1 MSTLRLGLIGD
12 NIARSKSPR
21 LHKLAGQM
29 CGIEVNYDALIPG
42 DLNLDFDA
50 VFERCRRN
58 GYRGIN
64 ITYPYKE
71 KVVSKL
77 AVADQTVRSIGACN
91 TVVFDEVPPQGTN
104 TDFTGFIDAFRSIF
118 GATLPGVVAL
128 IGTGGAGRAVAF
140 ALAHLGATDLRL
152 FDLNRPSAER
162 LARAIFSACN
172 EMQVTVATSIGDA
185 VSGADGLVNCTP
197 LGMIGHDGTAIPA
210 ALIRGQ
216 SWAFDAV
223 YTPVETEF
231 LASSRNAGLSIM
243 SGYELFLHQGINA
256 FRIFT
261 GCNVDPMVLRA
272 AMLEAATEKRML
284 A

>member
-12 NIARSKSPR
+12 NIARSKSPL

-29 CGIEVNYDALIPG
+29 CGIEVSYEALIPA

-50 VFERCRRN
+50 VFELCHRN

-64 ITYPYKE
+64 ITYPYQD

-77 AVADQTVRSIGACN
+77 AVDDQTVRSIGACN
-91 TVVFDEVPPQGTN
+91 TVVFDGMPPLGLN
-104 TDFTGFIDAFRSIF
+104 TDYTGFIDAYRGIF
-118 GATLPGVVAL
+118 GAAFPGVVAL

-140 ALAHLGATDLRL
+140 ALAQLGATDLRL
-152 FDLNRPSAER
+152 FDLNKASAEK
-162 LARAIFSACN
+162 LARTISSAGN
-172 EMQVTVATSIGDA
+172 EIEVDVAASIGDA
-185 VSGADGLVNCTP
+185 VTGADGLVNCTP
-197 LGMIGHDGTAIPA
+197 LGMVGHSGTAIPA

-231 LASSRNAGLSIM
+231 LANSRAAGLSIM

-261 GCNVDPMVLRA
+261 GCEVDPVALRA
-272 AMLEAATEKRML
+272 ALLEPVTERRML